1 MTEETQKSP
10 TKPKKRVN
18 KLTSARI
25 KKEIENLRKLFESVD
40 DPARKELIFSL
51 IDEAAFLKVACY
63 QAKEE
68 LKKEGLTI

>member
-40 DPARKELIFSL
+40 DPARKELIFH
-51 IDEAAFLKVACY
+51 
-63 QAKEE
+63 
-68 LKKEGLTI
+68 